1 MTELKHVTF
10 LIGSTRGIKT
20 TSESMVNYMSGL
32 FEKKDVSSSAFR
44 VPRVCRNAGTYEDL
58 ESSLLKGQL
67 FFIAAP
73 LYLDTPPAAVLE
85 LCERLYLEN
94 PSSLD
99 GRRCAAIIH
108 SGYPERIQ
116 RDAALRII
124 RSFALQAGM
133 KWDGGIGFGGTS
145 PIDGTPLEEAGI
157 FSATIRACMSRM
169 VESLLR
175 NKPFSRELINR
186 SGRFLFPKLMLP
198 PILNRMMKSQAGKYG
213 VRDIFAAPY
222 NVNTGE

>member
-1 MTELKHVTF
+1 MTELEHITF
-10 LIGSTRGIKT
+10 LIGSTRGLKT
-20 TSESMVNYMSGL
+20 TSESMVNYMADL
-32 FEKKDVSSSAFR
+32 FEKKGVSSSAFR

-58 ESSLLKGQL
+58 KSSLLKGQL

-73 LYLDTPPAAVLE
+73 LYLDTPPTPVLE

-94 PSSLD
+94 PSPLS

-108 SGYPERIQ
+108 SGYPERVQ
-116 RDAALRII
+116 RDAALRIL
-124 RSFALQAGM
+124 RNFAMQTGM

-157 FSATIRACMSRM
+157 FSSNIRACLPQM

-175 NKPFSRELINR
+175 NEPFSEKLRQR
-186 SGRFLFPKLMLP
+186 SGRFFFPKLLMP
-198 PILNRMMKSQAGKYG
+198 PILNRMMKAQAVKYG
-213 VRDIFAAPY
+213 TQEIFATPY
-222 NVNTGE
+222 LADPGE